1 MKKVL
6 KNVFKWLVCVCLTF
20 SVVFTLSHFAV
31 ICTGVHVQVNSEQYS
46 ELLEEENVK
55 WYDEITT
62 EQFLAED
69 HDELTKLYSKYPAGV
84 TRAMYDIANY
94 ISYGKTAIISL
105 VLGIIIGTA
114 VYMLQ
119 DIDKKGLKMVIV
131 LYILSIVILGFVQGF
146 LNIRV
151 YNGGTLSL
159 IERWMF
165 PDEYIIP
172 VSIVFALVIIVRFLR
187 QKEIANKLNEKLKE
201 IKEKK

>member
-114 VYMLQ
+114 IYMLQ
-119 DIDKKGLKMVIV
+119 DIDKKGLKMVII
-131 LYILSIVILGFVQGF
+131 LYILSIGILGFVQGF
-146 LNIRV
+146 LNISV

>member
-1 MKKVL
+1 MKRVL
-6 KNVFKWLVCVCLTF
+6 KNILKWLVCVCLTF

-31 ICTGVHVQVNSEQYS
+31 ICTGVHIQVNSEQYS

-55 WYDEITT
+55 WYDEVTNS
-62 EQFLAED
+62 QFLSD
-69 HDELTKLYSKYPAGV
+69 DRGELTKLYSKYPAGV

-114 VYMLQ
+114 IYMLQ

-165 PDEYIIP
+165 PDEYIMP

-187 QKEIANKLNEKLKE
+187 QKDIANKLNEKLKE
-201 IKEKK
+201 IKENK